1 MKTSFRVPRRLWD
14 SVDGSERQNIYQR
27 YVADA
32 IIQSNIFDVKNA
44 GETNCV
50 LRVSTHNND
59 SYFADA
65 PEVIWN
71 IEVEMVKLYVQPQYP
86 KSKESKMVELKVLVL
101 NWCNAVSNYI
111 REDDNSKKF
120 ESLQTEIGAWK
131 TIEKFIEDEFIK

>member
-50 LRVSTHNND
+50 LRVSTHNDD
-59 SYFADA
+59 SYFADV

-71 IEVEMVKLYVQPQYP
+71 IEVEMVKPYVQPQYP

-101 NWCNAVSNYI
+101 NWCGAMSDYI
-111 REDDNSKKF
+111 HEDVNSGKRGRLLA
-120 ESLQTEIGAWK
+120 EMRAWK
-131 TIEKFIEDEFIK
+131 AIEKFIEDEFIK